1 MNINEEID
9 PDPNIKVGMKSGKII
24 NGIKR
29 LCCLKVRVNADPILP
44 IKLKDGVPTNI
55 DKVIYINRLLGKPI
69 SKLNNGV
76 IKRRGRKLEIQW
88 AKLLINEISMKDKE
102 LILYKSRV
110 PSI

>member
-55 DKVIYINRLLGKPI
+55 DKVIYINKLLGKPI

-76 IKRRGRKLEIQW
+76 IKRRGRKLEIQ
-88 AKLLINEISMKDKE
+88 
-102 LILYKSRV
+102 
-110 PSI
+110 